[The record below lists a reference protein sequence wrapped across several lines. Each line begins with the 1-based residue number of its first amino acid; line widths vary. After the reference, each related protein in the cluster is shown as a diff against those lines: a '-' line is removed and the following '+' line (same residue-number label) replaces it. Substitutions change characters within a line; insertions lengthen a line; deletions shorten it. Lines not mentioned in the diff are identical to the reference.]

1 MKKVVFD
8 IETSNIFSDVGK
20 NDPALL
26 DVSVVGIYDYDTD
39 KYHAFEKEEFG
50 QLWPILEKA
59 DLLIGF
65 NSEHFDLPLLNK
77 YYAGDLAKIQHLDIL
92 KEIKNSFGRRMKL
105 DQIAEATL
113 GIKKSGHG
121 LEAVEWWRKGE
132 KEKVKKYC
140 LDDVRITKDVF
151 EYALKNKGLKFKEG
165 SAVMEIKLDT
175 ASWDKKADD
184 AGAGMTFTLPF

>member
-26 DVSVVGIYDYDTD
+26 NISVVGVYEYEGDRYTIY
-39 KYHAFEKEEFG
+39 EQEEFKNM
-50 QLWPILEKA
+50 WPIFESA

-77 YYAGDLAKIQHLDIL
+77 YYSGDLTKIRHLDIL
-92 KEIKNSFGRRMKL
+92 KEIRESYGRRMKL
-105 DQIAEATL
+105 DQIAEGTL
-113 GIKKSGHG
+113 NAKKSGHG
-121 LEAVEWWRKGE
+121 LDAVVWWKKGE

-140 LDDVRITKDVF
+140 LDDVKITKEVF
-151 EYALKNKGLKFKEG
+151 DYAVQNKALKFKEDGKKIDIPLPNAPKWVEPAEG
-165 SAVMEIKLDT
+165 SA
-175 ASWDKKADD
+175 
-184 AGAGMTFTLPF
+184 MTFSMPF